1 VPRTTK
7 SRTKSRTGRDSTV
20 SPVEL
25 AIRWLAPRR
34 RFEGEIRTYLRKKGI
49 QGREIDAV
57 LVRLKELELV
67 DDAETSRAWI
77 RDRLRFSPRGR
88 ELIRTEL
95 VRQGVDPDLAAVALD
110 DTYPERSEPGFAGD
124 VLRRAAGKFVR
135 LAPAVARRRMWSGLA
150 RRGFGR
156 DACRDAIAEFFE
168 EHEMQEDEL
177 A

>member
-1 VPRTTK
+1 MPRTTQSSK
-7 SRTKSRTGRDSTV
+7 ARDSTV

-25 AIRWLAPRR
+25 AIRWVASRR
-34 RFEGEIRTYLRKKGI
+34 RFEAEIRTYLRKKGCP
-49 QGREIDAV
+49 GREIETAV
-57 LVRLKELELV
+57 ARLRELELV

-88 ELIRTEL
+88 ALLRSEL
-95 VRQGVDPDLAAVALD
+95 VRQGVDPDLASVALD
-110 DTYPERSEPGFAGD
+110 ETYPERSEPEVAGD
-124 VLRRAAGKFVR
+124 VLRRSSEKFVR
-135 LAPAVARRRMWSGLA
+135 LEPGVARRRMWSGLA

-156 DACRDAIAEFFE
+156 DACRDAIAGFFE